1 MSTAPTAPTARTDLV
16 DLPAAEAIPR
26 LMEEHGRKL
35 FGLGLRLCGSPEDA
49 EELVQEIF
57 LNAFRKWDQ
66 FEGRAKPTTWL
77 YTIASRACMRKHRK
91 RAGEPDH
98 IASLSAL
105 IPNEDTT
112 VPDIPSTED
121 GPFEDRLQREVQNNV
136 EAALGK
142 IPPDFRMALV
152 LKDIADLSLVEIGQ
166 ILDLKPETVK
176 TRVYRA
182 RLAMRKQLAAA
193 LPQRAVKNPEAP
205 PICMDLLH
213 AKLEA
218 VDRGVPFP
226 VPDEFISDRCQSF
239 FGTLDVTHDC
249 CRRMGQGQVPDAA
262 RARIAQRL
270 QLAS

>member
-1 MSTAPTAPTARTDLV
+1 MTQTSAQRSAAYA
-16 DLPAAEAIPR
+16 DLPAEEAIPR
-26 LMEEHGRKL
+26 LMEEHGGKL

-66 FEGRAKPTTWL
+66 FEGRAQPTTWL

-105 IPNEDTT
+105 LPNEDST
-112 VPDIPSTED
+112 VPDIPSLD
-121 GPFEDRLQREVQNNV
+121 QGPFEDHLQHEIQAAV
-136 EAALGK
+136 EAALVE

-152 LKDIADLSLVEIGQ
+152 LKDIADLSLAEIGE
-166 ILDLKPETVK
+166 ILDVKPETVK
-176 TRVYRA
+176 TRVHRA
-182 RLAMRKQLAAA
+182 RLALRKQMAQA
-193 LPQRAVKNPEAP
+193 LPQRPVENPQAP
-205 PICMDLLH
+205 PICLDLLH

-239 FGTLDVTHDC
+239 FDTLDVTREC
-249 CRRMGQGQVPDAA
+249 CRQIGHSGLPESA
-262 RARIAQRL
+262 RRTVEHA
-270 QLAS
+270 LASAD